1 MADLNIG
8 GTGNLIGSLA
18 APIDP
23 LLGPLADNSGPTE
36 THALLV
42 GSPAIDAGDDGVT
55 QTEDQRGLA
64 RNFNGVDI
72 GAFERQA
79 IEPIGTPPVVSS
91 FTRDEGGPLE
101 TLDRPDLLSTISVS
115 FDVDVS
121 VSVDD
126 LEVRNDTLGGSLVDT
141 SGLIFNYD
149 STTQTATWDF
159 SNLTLDAAFYSFELS
174 SDIVSASGNLGL
186 DGDADGN
193 SGGAFIEPIY
203 VAIPGDANLDGQVDV
218 LGDAFELVGNLG
230 VTGGATWA
238 QGDFNG
244 DGDVDVLGDAFI
256 LVGNLG
262 RSVILPAL
270 AGSQAVG
277 ASTLA
282 AVDSTPSLRS
292 AAVIVEQAV
301 ESAEDEKD
309 LVAAVPREVA
319 QAASPELS
327 GDQVRDDAFAS
338 EFGSLDSFWV

>member
-1 MADLNIG
+1 MSGNAVATALGGGVFVGNTAANPSFTIVNSIVAGNTDNGTAPDLQPDSF
-8 GTGNLIGSLA
+8 GTLTISNSLIGVADNLGTVTGDISNLLGTLA

-23 LLGPLADNSGPTE
+23 LLGPLAFNGGPTK

-42 GSPAIDAGDDGVT
+42 GSPAINAGDAGVT

-64 RNFNGVDI
+64 RNVNGVDI

-126 LEVRNDTLGGSLVDT
+126 LEIRNDTLGGSLVDT

-174 SDIVSASGNLGL
+174 SGIVSASGNLGL
-186 DGDADGN
+186 DGDGDGN
-193 SGGAFIEPIY
+193 PGGAFVEPIY
-203 VAIPGDANLDGQVDV
+203 VACL
-218 LGDAFELVGNLG
+218 LY
-230 VTGGATWA
+230 T
-238 QGDFNG
+238 
-244 DGDVDVLGDAFI
+244 
-256 LVGNLG
+256 
-262 RSVILPAL
+262 S
-270 AGSQAVG
+270 
-277 ASTLA
+277 
-282 AVDSTPSLRS
+282 PS
-292 AAVIVEQAV
+292 
-301 ESAEDEKD
+301 
-309 LVAAVPREVA
+309 PRDR
-319 QAASPELS
+319 
-327 GDQVRDDAFAS
+327 G
-338 EFGSLDSFWV
+338 